1 MELAIP
7 GVALGLLYVVS
18 KQNGERDN
26 TPENFTGNNGLPNTN
41 IPDKNYPSELPVISS
56 ELDKTS
62 ALSRVNRFDS
72 NGVYTCCNNILFLIT
87 FGQATPNNHHCCTWT
102 RS

>member
-1 MELAIP
+1 MELAIQ

-41 IPDKNYPSELPVISS
+41 IPDKNYPSELPVVSS

-72 NGVYTCCNNILFLIT
+72 NGVYTDKYFNQKMNKEEQDVVNQPEFY
-87 FGQATPNNHHCCTWT
+87 
-102 RS
+102 